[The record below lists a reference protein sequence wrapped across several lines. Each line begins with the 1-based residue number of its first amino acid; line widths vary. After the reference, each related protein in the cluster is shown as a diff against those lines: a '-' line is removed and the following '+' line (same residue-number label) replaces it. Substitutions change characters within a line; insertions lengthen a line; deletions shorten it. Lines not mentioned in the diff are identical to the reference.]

1 MTQKQRQSQTKIA
14 DALFS
19 KLVRSV
25 GYCEMAGAFGIA
37 CNGNLQCSHIF
48 GRGARI
54 LRFERINA
62 ICACAAHHMYTTHHP
77 YHFED
82 WCREQLG
89 DAVYDELHPSP
100 PSRVSPRSNKPAPST
115 SCSSARSTPSPTT
128 PADPAVPEAETTA
141 QPSRRRSTAS
151 TTTTAGKAPARAS

>member
-25 GYCEMAGAFGIA
+25 GYCEVYGAWGME

-82 WCREQLG
+82 WCRDQLG
-89 DAVYDELHPSP
+89 DAVYDELHRKAVVGG
-100 PSRVSPRSNKPAPST
+100 RVDYKTLIP
-115 SCSSARSTPSPTT
+115 
-128 PADPAVPEAETTA
+128 DL
-141 QPSRRRSTAS
+141 RRRLEA
-151 TTTTAGKAPARAS
+151 A